1 MTRGSRGTLTADLL
15 LLGLLGSGRFESGLP
30 TAESILPRGLF
41 RMVTAERADECP
53 FEHLGAC

>member
-1 MTRGSRGTLTADLL
+1 MQTSTIKPVRLILL